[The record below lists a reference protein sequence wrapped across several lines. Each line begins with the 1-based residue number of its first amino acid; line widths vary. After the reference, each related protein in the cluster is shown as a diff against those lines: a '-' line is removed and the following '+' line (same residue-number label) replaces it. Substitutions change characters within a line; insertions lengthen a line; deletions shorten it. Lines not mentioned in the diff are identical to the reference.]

1 MPTSKRSTQATHR
14 VQGNCFNHLMD
25 GIDHLPKEGLTSE
38 FYGEFSLW
46 LSGTSDSA
54 ADDDGARQEIQ
65 ENYIAAGETL
75 IALG

>member
-1 MPTSKRSTQATHR
+1 
-14 VQGNCFNHLMD
+14 MD